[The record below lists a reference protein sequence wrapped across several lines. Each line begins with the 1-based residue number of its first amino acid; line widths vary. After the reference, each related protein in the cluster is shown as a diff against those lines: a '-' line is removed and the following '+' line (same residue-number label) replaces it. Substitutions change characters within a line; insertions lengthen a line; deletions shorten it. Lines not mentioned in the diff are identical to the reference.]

1 MVCIKC
7 PPMYCTV
14 GMHVVCIKC
23 PPMYCTVGMHVV
35 CIKCPPMH
43 CTVGVLW
50 CVLSVLL
57 CTVLWGYCGVY

>member
-1 MVCIKC
+1 MVCIKW

-23 PPMYCTVGMHVV
+23 PPMY
-35 CIKCPPMH
+35 